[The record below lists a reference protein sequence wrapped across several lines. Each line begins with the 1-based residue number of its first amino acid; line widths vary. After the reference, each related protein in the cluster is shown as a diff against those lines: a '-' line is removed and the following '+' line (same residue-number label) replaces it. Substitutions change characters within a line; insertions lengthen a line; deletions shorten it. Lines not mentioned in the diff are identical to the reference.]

1 MRGPI
6 FCYCKIGRG
15 KIVHCALHDN
25 ATYLVGVCEHIYALL
40 RDLEI
45 HDPAQKARI
54 DQVVLPF
61 GRSSRKEKNDGTRGR
76 RGKNQNACHLS
87 STIRQQTTP

>member
-6 FCYCKIGRG
+6 FCYCKIVSG

-40 RDLEI
+40 RELVAASLPPGSAI
-45 HDPAQKARI
+45 CISTCQGTPRAMFAQYAR
-54 DQVVLPF
+54 LAMERLMW
-61 GRSSRKEKNDGTRGR
+61 GL
-76 RGKNQNACHLS
+76 AA
-87 STIRQQTTP
+87 